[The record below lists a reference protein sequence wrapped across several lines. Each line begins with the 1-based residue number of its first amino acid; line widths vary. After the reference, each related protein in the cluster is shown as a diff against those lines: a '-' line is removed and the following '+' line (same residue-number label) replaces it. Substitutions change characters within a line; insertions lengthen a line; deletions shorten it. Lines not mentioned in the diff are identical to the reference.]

1 LSLLAEPG
9 HSCAHTHVNVHAHVI
24 AIPSGVDMADGF
36 TTGYSSANNLREGLA
51 PQPPPQVVIQQ
62 QDQVIRQQD
71 QALDQLSASVGMLH
85 RMGNEIHGEL
95 ITQSALIDDLDRGVD
110 QTKDALISQQGRL
123 KKLIKKSRDNWLFFV
138 IILLIVILGVILWFV
153 FNS

>member
-1 LSLLAEPG
+1 MSLLAEPG
-9 HSCAHTHVNVHAHVI
+9 TRVRTRTHVNVHAHVI

-95 ITQSALIDDLDRGVD
+95 ITQVAPRSPQAASAVPAHPLPASPLTAFTARAGSVRNVGR
-110 QTKDALISQQGRL
+110 AL
-123 KKLIKKSRDNWLFFV
+123 
-138 IILLIVILGVILWFV
+138 
-153 FNS
+153 